1 HISGDENIQNAK
13 KRKWGYLDVAHS
25 LTNFKQS
32 WIARGEFT
40 VEGGYQAAKELFMSH
55 TEIDGIF
62 ASNDMI
68 ASGGLRAEYE
78 WLQSVPIDLAIRGFD
93 GIDMSAL
100 TVPPISTIQQP
111 TYQLGA
117 LAMETLLRHIE
128 EKSTEPK
135 TYELDVE
142 LIVRETTMKTISPSE
157 NQG

>member
-1 HISGDENIQNAK
+1 N
-13 KRKWGYLDVAHS
+13 RKWGYLDVAHS

-32 WIARGEFT
+32 WLAPGELT
-40 VEGGYQAAKELFMSH
+40 AEGGYQAAKELFMRDP
-55 TEIDGIF
+55 EIDGIL
-62 ASNDMI
+62 ASNDMMAI
-68 ASGGLRAEYE
+68 GVLRAAYE
-78 WLQSVPIDLAIRGFD
+78 WGKSVPNDLAIIGFD

-157 NQG
+157 NQV